1 MIVKYS
7 AFIVPHGGEGYNNC
21 QDRFLINK
29 DTCSFGVADGVSQ
42 SFSPSTWAEIVCNNF
57 VNNPED
63 FISANDSK
71 WKNQDKA
78 CFEFDSKIQQEQNEL
93 SDNQKFLLEVQK
105 EKYEYAA
112 CTFVGLH
119 MSHNKW
125 KAVCIGDSMLVAC
138 NNEKIIETVSTVKN
152 SGFDNF
158 PDYLSSNG
166 KNNGKIRVEENDFD
180 SVTSMFIMTDALAEW
195 LLTGS
200 KENKIS
206 QLMSINTHEDFV
218 AFVEDERNYHRLK
231 DDDTTLV
238 KICFEKD
245 SSEQMVFVSGAIDD
259 ITQLKKD
266 EIPFEIVD
274 APEKEKPQ
282 QVVRE
287 PEVKSSGSDTILQ
300 EAQNL
305 CAKYK
310 KDGKKFFY
318 ESDVDSAM
326 DILGKLV
333 MRLKYSNSS
342 YNNTHI
348 SEKQYNT
355 LLQKYYELS
364 QKYKDLLS
372 YIDKPTKKKTNFGK
386 K

>member
-125 KAVCIGDSMLVAC
+125 KVVCIGDSMLVAC

-166 KNNGKIRVEENDFD
+166 KNNGKIRVEEYDFN

-195 LLTGS
+195 LLTGF
-200 KENKIS
+200 KEGKIN
-206 QLMSINTHEDFV
+206 QLMNIKTHDGFV
-218 AFVEDERNYHRLK
+218 AFVEEERNSHRLK

-238 KICFEKD
+238 KICIEKD
-245 SSEQMVFVSGAIDD
+245 SSEQIVFVSGAIDD

-348 SEKQYNT
+348 SEKKYNT
-355 LLQKYYELS
+355 LLQQYDELS

-372 YIDKPTKKKTNFGK
+372 YIDKPTKKKTIFGK

>member
-42 SFSPSTWAEIVCNNF
+42 SFSPSTWAEIVCENF

-63 FISANDSK
+63 FVSEDETK
-71 WKNQDKA
+71 WKNQNIA
-78 CFEFDSKIQQEQNEL
+78 CSHFASKTQQEQSEL
-93 SDNQKFLLEVQK
+93 SENEKFFFELQK
-105 EKYEYAA
+105 EKYEFAA

-119 MSHNKW
+119 ISHKDC
-125 KAVCIGDSMLVAC
+125 KVICIGDSYLVAC
-138 NNEKIIETVSTVKN
+138 NNGKIIDTVPTVKN

-166 KNNGKIRVEENDFD
+166 KNNGKIRVKDIDFD
-180 SVTSMFIMTDALAEW
+180 IVTSLFIMTDALAEW

-200 KENKIS
+200 EEGKIG
-206 QLMSINTHEDFV
+206 QLMNINTHEDFV
-218 AFVEDERNYHRLK
+218 AFVEEERISHRLK

-238 KICFEKD
+238 RICIEKD
-245 SSEQMVFVSGAIDD
+245 FSEQIVFVPEAIDD
-259 ITQLKKD
+259 INKLKKD
-266 EIPFEIVD
+266 DISLVTVET
-274 APEKEKPQ
+274 PEKEEPKK
-282 QVVRE
+282 VVRE
-287 PEVKSSGSDTILQ
+287 PEVKSNSGDTILQ

-310 KDGKKFFY
+310 KDGKKFFS

-333 MRLKYSNSS
+333 MRLKYSSS
-342 YNNTHI
+342 SCNNNHI
-348 SEKQYNT
+348 SEKQFNT
-355 LLQKYYELS
+355 LS
-364 QKYKDLLS
+364 QKYNELLQKNKNLLS
-372 YIDKPTKKKTNFGK
+372 DIEKLTKKRFFW
-386 K
+386 